1 MAEKIEKRLGI
12 RADLPPDQSSKDQLR
27 IYMNAGFNILTM
39 TEDFVRAESQ
49 AYLDCLKLCE
59 EIGLD
64 VYIRGYSL
72 ETPYYFDRHFPFT
85 DFKKYPAVKGFFVT
99 DEPWKEQLEEVAEY
113 YVPWFNEKYAD
124 AGMAWYL
131 NTYCGESYAHLG
143 GTVKEHFD
151 YAMKNVY
158 AKLNTEN
165 KFFTSDEYPLR
176 RAENGKKYIEDNK
189 EFIPYTAL
197 QARVCRDNKV
207 KFGGYIQSFSGFCD
221 MRKPCSTG
229 EFRFLAYTYLAFGVQ
244 QLSYFGYRATNEWGF
259 DCIVTEDGRPTE
271 QYKYVKELN
280 KELLSF
286 DREYLSYEWK
296 GALII
301 DGSVE
306 AETQDRFQQAR
317 DNLEYQ
323 DQEIKKVESE
333 YDFIVGCFDDGE
345 KKAYVLFNYGE
356 PTVSRNNNVKLHFNS
371 IKKFEVLRNGKRS
384 VEEVVDGTL
393 SLEIKNGDGLFI
405 KEI

>member
-158 AKLNTEN
+158 STWRPTRKTVCKTVFL
-165 KFFTSDEYPLR
+165 P
-176 RAENGKKYIEDNK
+176 NGKHAIKVAS
-189 EFIPYTAL
+189 AL
-197 QARVCRDNKV
+197 F
-207 KFGGYIQSFSGFCD
+207 KF
-221 MRKPCSTG
+221 
-229 EFRFLAYTYLAFGVQ
+229 YL
-244 QLSYFGYRATNEWGF
+244 
-259 DCIVTEDGRPTE
+259 
-271 QYKYVKELN
+271 
-280 KELLSF
+280 
-286 DREYLSYEWK
+286 
-296 GALII
+296 LIK
-301 DGSVE
+301 
-306 AETQDRFQQAR
+306 TKNPNQD
-317 DNLEYQ
+317 
-323 DQEIKKVESE
+323 
-333 YDFIVGCFDDGE
+333 
-345 KKAYVLFNYGE
+345 
-356 PTVSRNNNVKLHFNS
+356 
-371 IKKFEVLRNGKRS
+371 
-384 VEEVVDGTL
+384 
-393 SLEIKNGDGLFI
+393 
-405 KEI
+405 